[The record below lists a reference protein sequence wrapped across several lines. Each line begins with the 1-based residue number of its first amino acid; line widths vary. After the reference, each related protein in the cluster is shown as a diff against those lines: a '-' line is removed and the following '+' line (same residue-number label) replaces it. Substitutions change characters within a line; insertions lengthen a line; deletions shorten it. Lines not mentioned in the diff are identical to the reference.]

1 MSLLEKCRDLTEDAT
16 LHTLAQSIYLWSLLD
31 SLERLGEDR
40 SVEKF
45 YLDSK
50 LAQFTGHSSLGDI
63 ERMFILESEYVPP
76 VLLNGSSYVNNVL
89 RPSSRSYISVSGM
102 NVDLRVKYTS
112 LNVKLGN
119 FIKHGKFLLS
129 TTEELTKIEKHTF
142 VYFQTKTEKELT
154 RSELLTIV
162 KQDLSQCPACVH
174 SVLPFHIV
182 GRNGSSALT
191 NLFNSGLSAESVSD
205 NLLKDMRFKPER
217 KHSKKGNQ

>member
-1 MSLLEKCRDLTEDAT
+1 MTEAEIDD
-16 LHTLAQSIYLWSLLD
+16 LAQKM
-31 SLERLGEDR
+31 
-40 SVEKF
+40 VEKTMPTQE
-45 YLDSK
+45 K
-50 LAQFTGHSSLGDI
+50 INTLGK
-63 ERMFILESEYVPP
+63 FLESGIAGLMEAGKSRAIAP
-76 VLLNGSSYVNNVL
+76 VVAVL
-89 RPSSRSYISVSGM
+89 CYDFEKDQEECRLHMIDTGFNTPMEKKLSMKAIAVSGM

-142 VYFQTKTEKELT
+142 VYFQTKTKTKKELT
-154 RSELLTIV
+154 RNELFTIV
-162 KQDLSQCPACVH
+162 RQDLSHCPACVH
-174 SVLPFHIV
+174 GVLPFHIV

>member
-31 SLERLGEDR
+31 ALERLGEDR

-50 LAQFTGHSSLGDI
+50 LAQFTGHNSLGEI
-63 ERMFILESEYVPP
+63 ERMLVLESKYVPP
-76 VLLNGSSYVNNVL
+76 MLLNGSNYINNVR
-89 RPSSRSYISVSGM
+89 RPFPKAYIAVSGM

-119 FIKHGKFLLS
+119 FIKHDKFLLS
-129 TTEELTKIEKHTF
+129 TTEELTNIDKHTF
-142 VYFQTKTEKELT
+142 IYFQTKTKKELT
-154 RSELLTIV
+154 KSELLTIV
-162 KQDLSQCPACVH
+162 KNDLSQCPACVH
-174 SVLPFHIV
+174 GVLPFHIV
-182 GRNGSSALT
+182 GKNGSSALT
-191 NLFNSGLSAESVSD
+191 NLEDQGLSAESVSD

-217 KHSKKGNQ
+217 KHSKKG